1 MDTMFLIEK
10 TVALLIAPLGL
21 SLLLGLLAVLLA
33 IKGWRRG
40 AMFFG
45 VIALLWLYL
54 WSTPIAS
61 DRLMASLEHQY
72 PPIPM
77 ADLESA
83 PVAVVL
89 GGGIAAPKLP
99 HRLAPD
105 LNDASD
111 RAWYAAR
118 LFRAGKVKSILLSG
132 GVDSRLGGLAEAE
145 SMAIFLRDLG
155 VPKAALI
162 LEKASLNTRQNAA
175 QVKQTLVKQGINH
188 ILLVTSAAHMP
199 RAIGHFREQGLRV
212 TPAATDHR
220 AVDTH
225 WDIRKLLPDSGALGN
240 SANAFKEWVGYLA
253 GR

>member
-1 MDTMFLIEK
+1 MMFLIEK
-10 TVALLIAPLGL
+10 TAALLIAPLGF
-21 SLLLGLLAVLLA
+21 SLLLGMFALLLAM
-33 IKGWRRG
+33 KERHRG
-40 AMFFG
+40 ATFFG
-45 VIALLWLYL
+45 AVALVWLYI

-61 DRLMASLEHQY
+61 ERLMASLERQY
-72 PPIPM
+72 PPVPM
-77 ADLESA
+77 ADLVSA

-132 GVDSRLGGLAEAE
+132 GVDSRVGGLAEAE

-155 VPKAALI
+155 VPKSALI
-162 LEKASLNTRQNAA
+162 LEKTSLNTRQNAA
-175 QVKQTLVKQGINH
+175 QVKETLGKQGIDH

-199 RAIGHFREQGLRV
+199 RAIGHFRAQGLRV

-220 AVDTH
+220 SVDTS
-225 WDIRKLLPDSGALGN
+225 WDIRKLLPDAGALQNSGN
-240 SANAFKEWVGYLA
+240 AIKEWVGFWV

>member
-1 MDTMFLIEK
+1 MFLIEK
-10 TVALLIAPLGL
+10 TAALLIAPLGF
-21 SLLLGLLAVLLA
+21 SLLLGLIALLLA
-33 IKGWRRG
+33 MKDWRRG
-40 AMFFG
+40 ANFFG
-45 VIALLWLYL
+45 VVALAWLYI
-54 WSTPIAS
+54 WSTPLAS
-61 DRLMASLEHQY
+61 ERLLALLERQY
-72 PPIPM
+72 PPVPM
-77 ADLESA
+77 ADLASA

-118 LFRAGKVKSILLSG
+118 LYREGKVKSILLSG

-155 VPKAALI
+155 VPKSALI

-175 QVKQTLVKQGINH
+175 QVKETLGKQGIDH

-199 RAIGHFREQGLRV
+199 RAIGHFRAQGLRV

-220 AVDTH
+220 AVDANL
-225 WDIRKLLPDSGALGN
+225 DVRKLLPDAGALSDSGM
-240 SANAFKEWVGYLA
+240 AFKEWVGFWV
-253 GR
+253 GC